1 MKKIILRNKLLILI
15 AGYPGTGKTHLAHD
29 LGKRI
34 QVVYVDKDEINDVF
48 TNSRTN
54 SIYKKLRLSVH
65 KIMYS
70 FASMNLELGNSVMLD
85 APFATEYMDNPDWVK
100 FITDFAKIHDA
111 TIKIIWC
118 EASHKTRKERIRKR
132 AHERDI
138 EKLPQLDEFISK
150 AERIKIPFDHLYVQT
165 EKMDL
170 KKIVGFL
177 K

>member
-15 AGYPGTGKTHLAHD
+15 AGYPGTGKTHLARD
-29 LGKRI
+29 LGQRI

-48 TNSRTN
+48 TSSRMN

-85 APFATEYMDNPDWVK
+85 APFATEYMDNPNWVK
-100 FITDFAKIHDA
+100 FIKDFAKIHDA
-111 TIKIIWC
+111 TIKVIWC
-118 EASHKTRKERIRKR
+118 EASYNTRKERILKR
-132 AHERDI
+132 AHKRDV
-138 EKLPQLDEFISK
+138 EKIPELDEFLSK
-150 AERIKIPFDHLYVQT
+150 AERIEIPFENVYRNT
-165 EKMDL
+165 ENTDL
-170 KKIVGFL
+170 EKVIDFL